1 MTSILLKEF
10 SHYYALQV
18 SYLACALAYKL
29 SVTEFLA
36 GQPMTQTEC
45 SLNHEKYS
53 DLPQL
58 AIELQMD
65 SDGMMQ
71 PQAHSKVFH
80 LVTAGSSSTLPWNI
94 HSRRTPS
101 YAWSTLKFSRPIFHD
116 MKSITEIHENIVSQK
131 FGAIRYSLCSSNNN
145 VNIYIIQLL

>member
-1 MTSILLKEF
+1 M
-10 SHYYALQV
+10 
-18 SYLACALAYKL
+18 SYLACVLAYKL

-36 GQPMTQTEC
+36 GQPTTQTER
-45 SLNHEKYS
+45 SLSHEKYS

-80 LVTAGSSSTLPWNI
+80 LVIVGSSSTLP
-94 HSRRTPS
+94 
-101 YAWSTLKFSRPIFHD
+101 
-116 MKSITEIHENIVSQK
+116 
-131 FGAIRYSLCSSNNN
+131 
-145 VNIYIIQLL
+145 